1 MWRELW
7 GNGQQCEIYRR
18 RIDQKYLCSRNT
30 ATKAS
35 TRACLSNNLY
45 LLVLPAKSAIDSQ
58 SPDTVA
64 RCRKRGILLFL
75 FFLLPVNFY
84 FKNYY
89 WPLRIGNSH
98 IFFVLRIV
106 ENRWEILTF
115 TIPPES
121 SGMCLHWKMSKL
133 PEFSDHEERLSR
145 PFCDSWDEKKEIS
158 KNYTRKI
165 LFYRFVS
172 STFIEWDKKKV
183 FLLRCFLYFIG
194 DEDQID
200 IRCRKMNRAFTDSRN
215 AQLTIYPAPDLLSG
229 VEGNEKN
236 ARISSLLLLP
246 NIPHAKDVN
255 CWWFC
260 CVKLSTS

>member
-1 MWRELW
+1 MRVSRTISISSCCQQNLQSIPRVQTLLPGTGNVVFFYFFFFLITCKLLFQELLLAIKNRKFTYFFFRFENCRESMRNFDIHVILW
-7 GNGQQCEIYRR
+7 FSRKARECVCIGKCPNFPSSLTTRK
-18 RIDQKYLCSRNT
+18 DYLD
-30 ATKAS
+30 
-35 TRACLSNNLY
+35 LS
-45 LLVLPAKSAIDSQ
+45 VIVE
-58 SPDTVA
+58 T
-64 RCRKRGILLFL
+64 RKRKSVKI
-75 FFLLPVNFY
+75 
-84 FKNYY
+84 
-89 WPLRIGNSH
+89 
-98 IFFVLRIV
+98 
-106 ENRWEILTF
+106 
-115 TIPPES
+115 
-121 SGMCLHWKMSKL
+121 
-133 PEFSDHEERLSR
+133 
-145 PFCDSWDEKKEIS
+145 
-158 KNYTRKI
+158 TRKKSSFI
-165 LFYRFVS
+165 VS
-172 STFIEWDKKKV
+172 SFLWMKWKKKV